1 MIGPR
6 DLTESNKNRASSA
19 MNNFEMHVQNVFREV
34 FDQELNGG
42 RETQAKDVEGWDSF
56 NHITLIMTR
65 EETFKVKFST
75 REVMGFQNVGEMMDC
90 LRGKL
95 GG

>member
-1 MIGPR
+1 MSDFDTR
-6 DLTESNKNRASSA
+6 
-19 MNNFEMHVQNVFREV
+19 VQNVFREV
-34 FDQELNGG
+34 FDDPALSIF
-42 RETQAKDVEGWDSF
+42 REMQAKDVVGWDSL
-56 NHITLIMTR
+56 NHITLIMTL

-95 GG
+95 QA

>member
-1 MIGPR
+1 MS
-6 DLTESNKNRASSA
+6 D
-19 MNNFEMHVQNVFREV
+19 FETRVQNVFREV
-34 FDQELNGG
+34 FDNPGLNIY
-42 RETQAKDVEGWDSF
+42 REMQAKDVVGWDSL
-56 NHITLIMTR
+56 NHITLIMTL

-95 GG
+95 PA

>member
-1 MIGPR
+1 M
-6 DLTESNKNRASSA
+6 S
-19 MNNFEMHVQNVFREV
+19 NFETRVQNVFREV
-34 FDQELNGG
+34 FDNPDLNIY
-42 RETQAKDVEGWDSF
+42 REMQAKDVVGWDSL
-56 NHITLIMTR
+56 NHITLIMTL

-95 GG
+95 PA